1 MEKFLNYLAL
11 ATSLGIA
18 TIAAY
23 FSVVGMATIFAGAFL
38 GTVVMMSA
46 LEFGKIVTATYL
58 HLFWDRLNYM
68 KYYLTLSVVVLM
80 LITSLGIFGYL
91 SKANIETTLVG
102 DSYTLEMSI
111 IDKRIGAKEAQLN
124 RLEDRVANLDNIIA
138 TARPQDRNYIDRR
151 QRDER
156 IEIANDIDII
166 VDDIVKLNED
176 KLPLERKQLEQEG
189 EIGPIK
195 SVAEVIYGQD
205 ESVKYLDN
213 AVRWV
218 IFALIFV
225 FDPLAIVLVIAANLS
240 FKERSGQLITP
251 VKLDDDVVVAVVTL
265 LLPVLVFLLL
275 STLLSLNRDFRS
287 VFFAYDDED
296 DGSDEPFLDVET
308 GACDEEF
315 DGL

>member
-68 KYYLTLSVVVLM
+68 KYYLTLSVVILM
-80 LITSLGIFGYL
+80 LITSLGIFGFL
-91 SKANIETTLVG
+91 AKANIEQNLQG
-102 DSYTLEMSI
+102 DSYSLEMSI
-111 IDKRIGAKEAQLN
+111 IDKRIEAKEAQLQ
-124 RLEDRVANLDNIIA
+124 RLEDRLEGLDYIID

-156 IEIANDIDII
+156 IEIANAVDPI
-166 VDDIVKLNED
+166 VEDIVQLNND
-176 KLPLERKQLEQEG
+176 KLPLQRLQLEQEG

-195 SVAEVIYGQD
+195 YVAEMIYGED
-205 ESVKYLDN
+205 VEDKIDN
-213 AVRWV
+213 AARILILFI
-218 IFALIFV
+218 IFA
-225 FDPLAIVLVIAANLS
+225 FDPLAVLLLVSSVGLISRKIV
-240 FKERSGQLITP
+240 P
-251 VKLDDDVVVAVVTL
+251 DDDGNVSIPMDKVDTDTGGIINKQL
-265 LLPVLVFLLL
+265 ER
-275 STLLSLNRDFRS
+275 NRAIRRKYFPIK
-287 VFFAYDDED
+287 E
-296 DGSDEPFLDVET
+296 
-308 GACDEEF
+308 
-315 DGL
+315 

>member
-1 MEKFLNYLAL
+1 MA
-11 ATSLGIA
+11 LGILVLLSA
-18 TIAAY
+18 LSISAVAIYYSIAGLVA
-23 FSVVGMATIFAGAFL
+23 IFAAAAIPIMVM
-38 GTVVMMSA
+38 GTV
-46 LEFGKIVTATYL
+46 LEIGKLVTAVWLHRYWSKAVWWLKTYL
-58 HLFWDRLNYM
+58 
-68 KYYLTLSVVVLM
+68 SVAVVVLM
-80 LITSLGIFGYL
+80 FITSMGIFGYL

-111 IDKRIGAKEAQLN
+111 IDKRINAKEAQLN
-124 RLEDRVANLDNIIA
+124 RLEERVANLDNIIV

-176 KLPLERKQLEQEG
+176 KLPLQRLQLEQEG

-195 SVAEVIYGQD
+195 YVAEVIYGQD

-225 FDPLAIVLVIAANLS
+225 FDPLAILL
-240 FKERSGQLITP
+240 LITSAGLIARPKGKLTPP
-251 VKLDDDVVVAVVTL
+251 VVENRY
-265 LLPVLVFLLL
+265 VLQV
-275 STLLSLNRDFRS
+275 
-287 VFFAYDDED
+287 
-296 DGSDEPFLDVET
+296 PKKKI
-308 GACDEEF
+308 EEVRKPS
-315 DGL
+315 

>member
-1 MEKFLNYLAL
+1 MNKFLNYLAL
-11 ATSLGIA
+11 ATSIYIA
-18 TIAAY
+18 GIAAY
-23 FSVVGMATIFAGAFL
+23 FSVIGLATIFAGAYI
-38 GTVVMMSA
+38 GVVVMTSA
-46 LEFGKIVTATYL
+46 LEFGKLVTAAYL
-58 HLFWDRLNYM
+58 HLYWEKLNYM
-68 KYYLTLSVVVLM
+68 KYYLTASVVVLM

-111 IDKRIGAKEAQLN
+111 IDKRIDAKESQLN
-124 RLEDRVANLDNIIA
+124 RLESRVATLDQVID

-166 VDDIVKLNED
+166 IDDIVLLNEQ
-176 KLPLERKQLEQEG
+176 KLPLERLQLEQES

-195 SVAEVIYGQD
+195 YVAEVIYGQE

-225 FDPLAIVLVIAANLS
+225 FDPLAV
-240 FKERSGQLITP
+240 
-251 VKLDDDVVVAVVTL
+251 L
-265 LLPVLVFLLL
+265 LLVSTTGLIARRVEQEKPKVVENRYVLQVPKSKLPKKK
-275 STLLSLNRDFRS
+275 T
-287 VFFAYDDED
+287 
-296 DGSDEPFLDVET
+296 
-308 GACDEEF
+308 
-315 DGL
+315 